1 MEPLLVPM
9 RSKTDKPTA
18 AKALG
23 CDRNKIRDL
32 VYSGEIPSIKFGG
45 RRVIATAD
53 LHAYVDRLRD
63 EQKLASLEPP
73 TSLTHH
79 PFPLDGGSVVVPS
92 TERKIHQGSHVED
105 SEPGPRRGRHSCRSP
120 RVRYGHARSSCPARP
135 DHDRTRV

>member
-9 RSKTDKPTA
+9 WSTKADKPTA

-53 LHAYVDRLRD
+53 LHAYVNRLRA
-63 EQKLASLEPP
+63 EQQLASLEPP
-73 TSLTHH
+73 TSLAHH
-79 PFPLDGGSVVVPS
+79 PFPLDGGSVVVLS
-92 TERKIHQGSHVED
+92 AERKIHQGSHVED
-105 SEPGPRRGRHSCRSP
+105 RESGCRGRHGRRSP
-120 RVRYGHARSSCPARP
+120 RVRYGHGRGTCPARP
-135 DHDRTRV
+135 DHHRTRV